1 MSQGDERYTNLDR
14 TAWQDMRPEEKRRGL
29 EKAS

>member
-1 MSQGDERYTNLDR
+1 MSRGDERYTNMDR